1 MKVIAYSIK
10 SFEKEFLAKANQKKH
25 DITLISNSLS
35 LDTVVFADGKKAVIV
50 FATDDVSAPIIEK
63 LAKLGVKFIVTG
75 SAGTDHIDK
84 EAAAACNIMIANV
97 PSYSSQSDLTNK
109 DLQEIADQT
118 IKNLDLWQANK
129 CVGDACTCSKNCRF
143 HNTDEHPAKT

>member
-25 DITLISNSLS
+25 DITLISNSLG
-35 LDTVVFADGKKAVIV
+35 LETAVFAEGKKAVIV
-50 FATDDVSAPIIEK
+50 FATDDVSAPVIEK
-63 LAKLGVKFIVTG
+63 LAKLGIKFIVTG

-84 EAAAACNIMIANV
+84 DAAAISNIMIAHI
-97 PSYSSQSDLTNK
+97 PSYSSQSNLTTK

-118 IKNLDLWQANK
+118 IKSLDLWQANK
-129 CVGDACTCSKNCRF
+129 CVGDACTCSNNCRF
-143 HNTDEHPAKT
+143 HNTDENPTKI